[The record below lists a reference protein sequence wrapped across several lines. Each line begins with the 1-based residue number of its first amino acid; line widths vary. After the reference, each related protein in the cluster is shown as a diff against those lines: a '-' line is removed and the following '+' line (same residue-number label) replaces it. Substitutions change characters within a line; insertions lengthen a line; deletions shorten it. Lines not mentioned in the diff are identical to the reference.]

1 MLLYYSQ
8 YQISEPHSTWYI
20 FKSPQLKFQ
29 RGVEC
34 TVSKV
39 RKMSALCSQIQNILQ
54 HKMNYVGWFF
64 GRTLTYNGMLGK
76 FCLF

>member
-1 MLLYYSQ
+1 MAVLFS
-8 YQISEPHSTWYI
+8 ISNFRALGTYL
-20 FKSPQLKFQ
+20 KSPQLKFQ

-39 RKMSALCSQIQNILQ
+39 RKMSALSSQIQNILH
-54 HKMNYVGWFF
+54 HKMNYVGYLF